1 MAHVRYHEGENE
13 KQKFPE
19 SISVSEKQTTVN
31 LTVA

>member
-1 MAHVRYHEGENE
+1 MAHLRYHEGENE

-19 SISVSEKQTTVN
+19 SVSLSEMQTTVN